1 MGANR
6 EFKSSL
12 FSELFSDP
20 VRLRELYN
28 AIANTNYGEDTPVEL
43 NTLEDILIKDLK
55 NDVSFVIDDKFV
67 VLIEHQSTLS
77 ENMPLRILLYI
88 ARLYERI
95 AKYEDVYR
103 DRLLK
108 IPTPEFI
115 VLYNGEK
122 KFPDERI
129 YRLSDAY
136 KTSDESVEKFGSMEL
151 TVRVVNINPNGNAE
165 LLGKS
170 STLAGYSEFIEQIRR
185 NKNSGME
192 LLEAIKQAIEYC
204 IDNGVLSA
212 FLTERRSEVENML
225 YTEFDIDVAKAVWQE
240 EAREEG
246 REEERL
252 KQIEERRKIVNALR
266 SQGFDDEKIAGLTGI
281 SLETI

>member
-1 MGANR
+1 
-6 EFKSSL
+6 
-12 FSELFSDP
+12 
-20 VRLRELYN
+20 
-28 AIANTNYGEDTPVEL
+28 
-43 NTLEDILIKDLK
+43 
-55 NDVSFVIDDKFV
+55 
-67 VLIEHQSTLS
+67 
-77 ENMPLRILLYI
+77 
-88 ARLYERI
+88 
-95 AKYEDVYR
+95 
-103 DRLLK
+103 
-108 IPTPEFI
+108 
-115 VLYNGEK
+115 
-122 KFPDERI
+122 
-129 YRLSDAY
+129 
-136 KTSDESVEKFGSMEL
+136 
-151 TVRVVNINPNGNAE
+151 
-165 LLGKS
+165 
-170 STLAGYSEFIEQIRR
+170 
-185 NKNSGME
+185 ME

>member
-170 STLAGYSEFIEQIRR
+170 STLAGY
-185 NKNSGME
+185 
-192 LLEAIKQAIEYC
+192 
-204 IDNGVLSA
+204 
-212 FLTERRSEVENML
+212 
-225 YTEFDIDVAKAVWQE
+225 
-240 EAREEG
+240 
-246 REEERL
+246 
-252 KQIEERRKIVNALR
+252 
-266 SQGFDDEKIAGLTGI
+266 
-281 SLETI
+281 